1 MPIDQA
7 MALLKQA
14 ERERWNENRM
24 RIEARRARW
33 FQPVVGPDV
42 VDDLAQLIEQRC
54 RFRGILADPPWPWER
69 AGGAAGA
76 STSYYPT
83 MPIEELCALPV
94 AQVANDEA
102 FLMLWCPPAGLEEH
116 GLPLLRAWGFSY
128 KTSACWD
135 KMTGGF
141 GVGAYWRMEHELL
154 LLGVRANSPTRFCD
168 DNMSSMIRAKR
179 SRQHSEKPVD
189 AHRMM
194 ERSIVGPYLE
204 LFARRRVPGWTC
216 CGNQLAPADDNG
228 HLLAAD

>member
-1 MPIDQA
+1 MESPRWTGIRYSSLKVYASTARRFPPKLRRLNIDFSLFQQARSLPIDQA
-7 MALLKQA
+7 MALLKRA
-14 ERERWNENRM
+14 EREGWNENRM

-42 VDDLAQLIEQRC
+42 VDDVAHLIVHGC

-168 DNMSSMIRAKR
+168 D
-179 SRQHSEKPVD
+179 
-189 AHRMM
+189 
-194 ERSIVGPYLE
+194 
-204 LFARRRVPGWTC
+204 T
-216 CGNQLAPADDNG
+216 
-228 HLLAAD
+228 